1 MMSEFKRNFIW
12 IAVFLAIIGI
22 SAAVLLV
29 RQNVA
34 VNNKTAKSVQDGKV
48 LRTVDLENVTEPYEF
63 TVTNDNGGENVVRV
77 EKGKIAVIHAN
88 CPDKICVNHGFI
100 ENGTF
105 PIVCLPNR
113 LSVYIEESD
122 GGVDAVSGGDKQ

>member
-1 MMSEFKRNFIW
+1 M
-12 IAVFLAIIGI
+12 
-22 SAAVLLV
+22 
-29 RQNVA
+29 
-34 VNNKTAKSVQDGKV
+34 
-48 LRTVDLENVTEPYEF
+48 
-63 TVTNDNGGENVVRV
+63 RV

-88 CPDKICVNHGFI
+88 CPDKICVNRGFI

>member
-34 VNNKTAKSVQDGKV
+34 VNNKTAKIVQDGKV

-88 CPDKICVNHGFI
+88 CPDKICVNRGFI

-113 LSVYIEESD
+113 LSVYIESSD
-122 GGVDAVSGGDKQ
+122 SGVDAVSGGDKQ